1 MVNAT
6 ELRPGNHFEFEKSI
20 YTVIDVSLNKTAM
33 RKMVVKAKVKN
44 LRTGSITE
52 MSFLGGTDVE
62 KITLDKRKMTF
73 LYETSG
79 NLVFMDKISF
89 DQLEISREKLAWEV
103 NFLVTEQEIEI
114 LLYEAEI
121 LGVSLPAKVA
131 LKVNECEPAVKG
143 DTINKAMKEATLETG
158 FKLRVPL
165 FISEGEVINVRTEDG
180 SYDGR
185 A

>member
-1 MVNAT
+1 
-6 ELRPGNHFEFEKSI
+6 
-20 YTVIDVSLNKTAM
+20 
-33 RKMVVKAKVKN
+33 
-44 LRTGSITE
+44 
-52 MSFLGGTDVE
+52 
-62 KITLDKRKMTF
+62 MTF
-73 LYETSG
+73 LYEANG
-79 NLVFMDKISF
+79 NLVFMDKTSF
-89 DQLEISREKLAWEV
+89 DQLEITREKLAWEV
-103 NFLVTEQEIEI
+103 NFLVTEQDIEI

-131 LKVNECEPAVKG
+131 LKVKECEPAVKG

-165 FISEGEVINVRTEDG
+165 FISEGETISIRTEDG

>member
-6 ELRPGNHFEFEKSI
+6 ELRPGNHFAYEKNI
-20 YTVIDVSLNKTAM
+20 YTVVDVNLNKTAM
-33 RKMVVKAKVKN
+33 RKMVVKVKVKN
-44 LRTGSITE
+44 LRTGATLD

-62 KITLDKRKMTF
+62 KITLDKRRMTY
-73 LYETSG
+73 LYEAAG
-79 NLVFMDKISF
+79 NLVFMDQVSF
-89 DQLEISREKLAWEV
+89 DQLEISKDKLTWEL

-114 LLYEAEI
+114 LFYDTEI
-121 LGVSLPAKVA
+121 LGVNLPAKVN
-131 LKVNECEPAVKG
+131 LKITACEPAVKG

-158 FKLRVPL
+158 YKIRVPL
-165 FISEGEVINVRTEDG
+165 FINEGETIVVRTEDG

>member
-6 ELRPGNHFEFEKSI
+6 ELRPGNHFEFEKNI

-44 LRTGSITE
+44 LRTGAITE

-62 KITLDKRKMTF
+62 KITLDKKKMTY
-73 LYETSG
+73 LYEAND
-79 NLVFMDKISF
+79 NLVFMDKVSF
-89 DQLEISREKLAWEV
+89 EQLEISRSKLAWEV
-103 NFLVTEQEIEI
+103 NFLMTEQEIEI
-114 LLYEAEI
+114 LMYEAEI

-131 LKVNECEPAVKG
+131 LKVTECEPAVKG

-158 FKLRVPL
+158 YKLKVPL
-165 FISEGEVINVRTEDG
+165 FISEGETISVRTEDG

>member
-62 KITLDKRKMTF
+62 KIILDKRKMTF
-73 LYETSG
+73 LYEANG
-79 NLVFMDKISF
+79 NLVFMDKTSF
-89 DQLEISREKLAWEV
+89 DQLEITREKLSWEV
-103 NFLVTEQEIEI
+103 NFLVTEQDIEI

-131 LKVNECEPAVKG
+131 LKVRECEPAVKG

-165 FISEGEVINVRTEDG
+165 FISEGETISIRTEDG

>member
-1 MVNAT
+1 
-6 ELRPGNHFEFEKSI
+6 
-20 YTVIDVSLNKTAM
+20 
-33 RKMVVKAKVKN
+33 
-44 LRTGSITE
+44 

-62 KITLDKRKMTF
+62 KIQLDKKKMTF
-73 LYETSG
+73 LYEANG
-79 NLVFMDKISF
+79 NLVFMDKTSF
-89 DQLEISREKLAWEV
+89 DQLEITREKLAWEV
-103 NFLVTEQEIEI
+103 NFLVTEQDIEI

-131 LKVNECEPAVKG
+131 LKVKECEPAVKG

-158 FKLRVPL
+158 YKLRVPL
-165 FISEGEVINVRTEDG
+165 FISEGETISIRTEDG

>member
-1 MVNAT
+1 
-6 ELRPGNHFEFEKSI
+6 
-20 YTVIDVSLNKTAM
+20 
-33 RKMVVKAKVKN
+33 
-44 LRTGSITE
+44 

-73 LYETSG
+73 LYEANG
-79 NLVFMDKISF
+79 NLVFMDKSSF
-89 DQLEISREKLAWEV
+89 EQLEITREKLSWEV
-103 NFLVTEQEIEI
+103 NFLVTEQDIEI

-131 LKVNECEPAVKG
+131 LKVRECEPAVKG

-165 FISEGEVINVRTEDG
+165 FISEGETISIRTEDG

>member
-20 YTVIDVSLNKTAM
+20 YTVIDISLNKTAM

-44 LRTGSITE
+44 LRTGAITE
-52 MSFLGGTDVE
+52 MSFLGGTDVD
-62 KITLDKRKMTF
+62 KITLDKKKMTF
-73 LYETSG
+73 LYEAND
-79 NLVFMDKISF
+79 NLVFMDKVSF
-89 DQLEISREKLAWEV
+89 EQLEISRTKLAWEV

-114 LLYEAEI
+114 LMYEAEI

-158 FKLRVPL
+158 FKLKVPL
-165 FISEGEVINVRTEDG
+165 FISEGETISVRTEDG

>member
-73 LYETSG
+73 LYEANG
-79 NLVFMDKISF
+79 NLVFMDKVSF
-89 DQLEISREKLAWEV
+89 EQLEIAREKLAWEV
-103 NFLVTEQEIEI
+103 NFLVTEQDIEI
-114 LLYEAEI
+114 LLYDAEI

-131 LKVNECEPAVKG
+131 LKVRECEPAVKG

-165 FISEGEVINVRTEDG
+165 FISEGETISIRTEDG

>member
-6 ELRPGNHFEFEKSI
+6 ELRPGNHFAYEKNI
-20 YTVIDVSLNKTAM
+20 YTVVDVSLNKTAM
-33 RKMVVKAKVKN
+33 RKMVVKVKVKN
-44 LRTGSITE
+44 LRTGATLD

-62 KITLDKRKMTF
+62 KITLDKRKMTY
-73 LYETSG
+73 LYESAG
-79 NLVFMDKISF
+79 NLVFMDQISF
-89 DQLEISREKLAWEV
+89 DQLEISKEKLNWEL

-114 LLYEAEI
+114 LFYDTEI
-121 LGVSLPAKVA
+121 LGINLPAKVN
-131 LKVNECEPAVKG
+131 LKITECEPAVKG

-158 FKLRVPL
+158 FKIRVPL
-165 FISEGEVINVRTEDG
+165 FINEGETIVVRTEDG

>member
-73 LYETSG
+73 LYEANG
-79 NLVFMDKISF
+79 NLVFMDKVSF
-89 DQLEISREKLAWEV
+89 EQLEIAREKLAWEV
-103 NFLVTEQEIEI
+103 NFLVTEQVIEI
-114 LLYEAEI
+114 LLYDAEI

-131 LKVNECEPAVKG
+131 LKVRECEPAVKG

-165 FISEGEVINVRTEDG
+165 FISEGETISIRTEDG

>member
-62 KITLDKRKMTF
+62 KIILDKRKMTF
-73 LYETSG
+73 LYEANG
-79 NLVFMDKISF
+79 NLVFMDKTSF
-89 DQLEISREKLAWEV
+89 NQLEITREKLSWEV
-103 NFLVTEQEIEI
+103 NFLVTEQDIEI

-131 LKVNECEPAVKG
+131 LKVRECEPAVKG

-165 FISEGEVINVRTEDG
+165 FISEGETISIRTEDG

>member
-20 YTVIDVSLNKTAM
+20 YTVIDISLNKTAM
-33 RKMVVKAKVKN
+33 RKMVFKAKVKN

-73 LYETSG
+73 LYEANG
-79 NLVFMDKISF
+79 NLVFMDKVSF
-89 DQLEISREKLAWEV
+89 EQLEITREKLAWEV
-103 NFLVTEQEIEI
+103 NFLVTEQDIEI
-114 LLYEAEI
+114 LLYDAEI

-131 LKVNECEPAVKG
+131 LKVRECEPAVKG

-165 FISEGEVINVRTEDG
+165 FISEGETISIRTEDG

>member
-1 MVNAT
+1 
-6 ELRPGNHFEFEKSI
+6 
-20 YTVIDVSLNKTAM
+20 M

-62 KITLDKRKMTF
+62 KIQLDKKKMTF
-73 LYETSG
+73 LYEANG
-79 NLVFMDKISF
+79 NLVFMDKTSF
-89 DQLEISREKLAWEV
+89 DQLEITREKLAWEV
-103 NFLVTEQEIEI
+103 NFLVTEQDIEI

-131 LKVNECEPAVKG
+131 LKVKECEPAVKG

-158 FKLRVPL
+158 YKLRVPL
-165 FISEGEVINVRTEDG
+165 FISEGETISIRTEDG

>member
-1 MVNAT
+1 
-6 ELRPGNHFEFEKSI
+6 
-20 YTVIDVSLNKTAM
+20 
-33 RKMVVKAKVKN
+33 
-44 LRTGSITE
+44 
-52 MSFLGGTDVE
+52 
-62 KITLDKRKMTF
+62 
-73 LYETSG
+73 
-79 NLVFMDKISF
+79 MDKVSF
-89 DQLEISREKLAWEV
+89 EQLEITREKLSWEV
-103 NFLVTEQEIEI
+103 NFLVTEQDIEI
-114 LLYEAEI
+114 LLYETEI

-165 FISEGEVINVRTEDG
+165 FISEGETISIRTEDG